1 MNIDTMYLVRS
12 PDATSFLDT
21 AQLDSGLNAFLGD
34 PKAIDANVAPDVA
47 SAHMVLKDA
56 AKKVAALVNDPTRTE
71 TAKHAAAKQLA
82 EKVTAHLEKS
92 KAAIEQQ
99 AEKLRQQSVVQAEL
113 ELGPKSERAG
123 LQSEIRAWIREQAKD
138 PAGLPAIKAA
148 AADNPDVAS
157 VLWHSPRFL
166 LGLAES
172 THEAMRMEALQSRRP
187 DLYANLSNSVGLVK
201 LAAKYEA
208 AIKKVAPSF
217 YTPSLAEQA
226 SRRVEI

>member
-1 MNIDTMYLVRS
+1 MNIESQYLVKD
-12 PDATSFLDT
+12 PAATGFLDN
-21 AQLDSGLNAFLGD
+21 AQLDTGLAAMLGD
-34 PKAIDANVAPDVA
+34 PKAIDAHVAPDVQ

-82 EKVTAHLEKS
+82 EKVVAHLEKS

-138 PAGLPAIKAA
+138 PGNIPAIKAA

-172 THEAMRMEALQSRRP
+172 THEAMRMEALQARRP
-187 DLYANLSNSVGLVK
+187 DLYTNLSNSVGLVK
-201 LAAKYEA
+201 LAGKYEA

>member
-1 MNIDTMYLVRS
+1 MQYLVNS

-21 AQLDSGLNAFLGD
+21 AQLDSGLSAILGD
-34 PKAIDANVAPDVA
+34 PKAIDAHVAPDVQ

-56 AKKVAALVNDPTRTE
+56 AKKVAALVHDVTRTE
-71 TAKHAAAKQLA
+71 TAKHDAAKQLA
-82 EKVTAHLEKS
+82 QKVTTHLEKS
-92 KAAIEQQ
+92 KAALEAH
-99 AEKLRQQSVVQAEL
+99 AEKLRQQSIVQAEL

-138 PAGLPAIKAA
+138 PGNIPAIKAA

-172 THEAMRMEALQSRRP
+172 THEAMRMEALQARRP
-187 DLYANLSNSVGLVK
+187 DLYTNLSNSVGLVK
-201 LAAKYEA
+201 LAGKYAA
-208 AIKKVAPSF
+208 AIRKVAPSF